1 MKLKVNYFDN
11 FIDIFNNNITTIEI
25 LNKKYFYRLIKDL
38 MEIENGIPT
47 ENIIFL
53 DNNEIINLSG
63 KINIITD
70 YFQFNFDSK
79 KYNNFITKYV
89 ANSINDNGKNSI
101 IKNLKNLNL
110 SIKKELNKFDLPLS
124 ISNEETFENI
134 IKSFKIVINNIDNDL
149 LENLLLIIDI
159 EKTFKIN
166 NIIVFVNLKQLLTND
181 ELVELYKYAI
191 YNEIKL
197 VMIDSNY
204 YENKLNY
211 ENKLIINDDLTEFI
225 V

>member
-11 FIDIFNNNITTIEI
+11 FIDIFNNDITTIEI

-38 MEIENGIPT
+38 MEIEIGIPT
-47 ENIIFL
+47 EDIIFSN
-53 DNNEIINLSG
+53 NNEIINLSG

-197 VMIDSNY
+197 IMIDSNY

>member
-1 MKLKVNYFDN
+1 M
-11 FIDIFNNNITTIEI
+11 I
-25 LNKKYFYRLIKDL
+25 
-38 MEIENGIPT
+38 
-47 ENIIFL
+47 
-53 DNNEIINLSG
+53 
-63 KINIITD
+63 
-70 YFQFNFDSK
+70 QK

-110 SIKKELNKFDLPLS
+110 SIKKELSKFDLPLS
-124 ISNEETFENI
+124 INNEETFENI

-166 NIIVFVNLKQLLTND
+166 NIIVFVNLKQLLTID

-197 VMIDSNY
+197 IMIDSNY

>member
-1 MKLKVNYFDN
+1 MKLKVNYFEN

-38 MEIENGIPT
+38 IEIENGIPT

-89 ANSINDNGKNSI
+89 ANSINDNGKDSI

-110 SIKKELNKFDLPLS
+110 SIKKELSKFDLPLS
-124 ISNEETFENI
+124 INNEETFENI

-149 LENLLLIIDI
+149 LENILLIIDI

-197 VMIDSNY
+197 IMIDSNY

>member
-38 MEIENGIPT
+38 MEVEIGIPT
-47 ENIIFL
+47 EDIIFSN
-53 DNNEIINLSG
+53 NNEIINLSG

-197 VMIDSNY
+197 IMIDSNY

>member
-38 MEIENGIPT
+38 MEIEIGIPT
-47 ENIIFL
+47 EDIIFSN
-53 DNNEIINLSG
+53 NNEIINLSG

-197 VMIDSNY
+197 IMIDSNY

>member
-1 MKLKVNYFDN
+1 MKLKVNYFEN

-38 MEIENGIPT
+38 IEIENGIPT

-89 ANSINDNGKNSI
+89 ANSINDNGKDSI

-110 SIKKELNKFDLPLS
+110 SIKKELSKFDLPLS
-124 ISNEETFENI
+124 INNEETFENI

-197 VMIDSNY
+197 IMIDSNY

>member
-1 MKLKVNYFDN
+1 MKLKVNYFEN

-38 MEIENGIPT
+38 IEIENGIPT
-47 ENIIFL
+47 EDIIFSN
-53 DNNEIINLSG
+53 NNEIINLSG

-89 ANSINDNGKNSI
+89 ANSINDNGKDSI

-110 SIKKELNKFDLPLS
+110 SIKKELSKFDLPLS
-124 ISNEETFENI
+124 INNEETFENI

-197 VMIDSNY
+197 IMIDSNY

>member
-110 SIKKELNKFDLPLS
+110 SIKKELSKFDLPLS
-124 ISNEETFENI
+124 INNEETFENI

-197 VMIDSNY
+197 IMIDSNY

>member
-1 MKLKVNYFDN
+1 MKLKVNYFEN

-89 ANSINDNGKNSI
+89 ANSINDNGKDSI

-110 SIKKELNKFDLPLS
+110 SIKKELSKFDLPLS
-124 ISNEETFENI
+124 INNEETFENI

-197 VMIDSNY
+197 IMIDSNY

>member
-11 FIDIFNNNITTIEI
+11 SIDIFNNNITTIEI

-38 MEIENGIPT
+38 MEIEIGIPT
-47 ENIIFL
+47 EDIIFSN
-53 DNNEIINLSG
+53 NNEIINLSG

-197 VMIDSNY
+197 IMIDSNY

>member
-89 ANSINDNGKNSI
+89 ANSINDNGKDSI

-110 SIKKELNKFDLPLS
+110 SIKKELSKFDLPLS
-124 ISNEETFENI
+124 INNEETFENI

-197 VMIDSNY
+197 IMIDSNY

>member
-25 LNKKYFYRLIKDL
+25 LNKKYFYRLINDL

-47 ENIIFL
+47 EDIIFSN
-53 DNNEIINLSG
+53 NNEIINLSG

-124 ISNEETFENI
+124 INNEETFENI
-134 IKSFKIVINNIDNDL
+134 VKSFKIVINNIDNDL

-166 NIIVFVNLKQLLTND
+166 NIIIFVNLKQLLTND